1 MNLSK
6 IDWPDSLHDLQAKIS
21 ETFALLAGILLL
33 FLGISDYFLGLG
45 VFIIT
50 VKFILAFPFFLGFF
64 WMKRKGSHNL
74 VIQLLLVVGL
84 LTVTLNYFN
93 NEGYQ
98 GPTIYTIFIVIV
110 SVGIFI
116 KGKLAQFSWLIGA
129 ILLYSAF
136 FYLEI
141 KNIIVVEQHYS
152 SLENLFWD
160 HIVTLLWC
168 GLFVFFGVYVFVS
181 NYQKQ
186 NVTLENLRKSN
197 EQNLREL
204 SDINRKK
211 NQLLAMLS
219 HDLKNPIGTLST
231 TLELMD
237 SMEMD
242 EGELEIIFKDLK
254 NQSFHLNNVLNNT
267 LSWVKTE
274 LSDLEAELVSTSL
287 LKFSEEL
294 VKTMETQA
302 NRKNQRIQ
310 FHLSGQDRILELE
323 ANEIRI
329 ILKNLLDNAIKF
341 SPEGSTIQ
349 FQLSVEKQQI
359 RWNVINSG
367 VTIPK
372 EIRKN
377 LFEFQVKSSFGT
389 KREKGTGLGLHLCK
403 KIADSLGIHLG
414 FDLSIKGE
422 NCFFL
427 IRENQ

>member
-21 ETFALLAGILLL
+21 ETFALLAGLLLL
-33 FLGISDYFLGLG
+33 FLGASDYFLGLG

-50 VKFILAFPFFLGFF
+50 VKFILAFPFFLGYF
-64 WMKRKGSHNL
+64 WMKKKGNHNL
-74 VIQLLLVVGL
+74 VIQLLLAVGL
-84 LTVTLNYFN
+84 LAVTLNYFY
-93 NEGYQ
+93 NEGYR

-116 KGKLAQFSWLIGA
+116 KKKLVQFIWLGGA
-129 ILLYSAF
+129 ILLYSTF

-141 KNIIVVEQHYS
+141 KNIIVVEQHYTG
-152 SLENLFWD
+152 LENLFWD

-168 GLFVFFGVYVFVS
+168 GLFVFFGVYIFVS

-186 NVTLENLRKSN
+186 NVTLENLRKLN
-197 EQNLREL
+197 EQNLKEL
-204 SDINRKK
+204 SEINLKK
-211 NQLLAMLS
+211 NQLLAMLT

-231 TLELMD
+231 TLDLMD
-237 SMEMD
+237 AMEMD
-242 EGELEIIFKDLK
+242 ERELDIIFKDLK

-274 LSDLEAELVSTSL
+274 LSDLEAELVSCSL

-294 VKTMETQA
+294 VKTMESQA
-302 NRKNQRIQ
+302 NRKNQHIQ
-310 FHLSGQDRILELE
+310 FEFLGEDRTLELE

-341 SPEGSTIQ
+341 SPEGSTIH
-349 FQLSVEKQQI
+349 FQLSVDNQKI
-359 RWNVINSG
+359 RWEVINSG
-367 VTIPK
+367 ISIPK

-414 FDLSIKGE
+414 FDLSTHGE
-422 NCFFL
+422 NRFFL
-427 IRENQ
+427 VRENQ